1 MIILGPGLRPI
12 SGSRS
17 VSQIHRLEEKR
28 VTVFAREHIRFRTT
42 RRWLATA
49 LLATLVG
56 VLLLAGLP
64 GCSTPEPPPT
74 NTPTVQAQTPTPT
87 TQETPQA
94 TTEPLIPLDDD
105 PVLGSPDAPVT
116 MIEYSEYLCPYCRRF
131 VLETMPLIEEEYID
145 TGKVKLVFRDFP
157 VHGQPAVSI
166 AMVAECA
173 ADQGKFWEMHV
184 LLFERA
190 EEWSESEDVLATFQ
204 GYAEEL
210 GMDQDEFLNCL
221 ELGTPFERIQEDYNL
236 AIQDG
241 VTGTPSFLINGV
253 LVVGAQPFEEF
264 QRIIEE
270 ELAKL
275 GQ

>member
-1 MIILGPGLRPI
+1 M
-12 SGSRS
+12 
-17 VSQIHRLEEKR
+17 
-28 VTVFAREHIRFRTT
+28 TVFAREHIRFRTS
-42 RRWLATA
+42 RRWLGAA
-49 LLATLVG
+49 LLAALIGTAM
-56 VLLLAGLP
+56 LAGLT

-87 TQETPQA
+87 TQETPRA

-105 PVLGSPDAPVT
+105 PVKGSPDAPVT
-116 MIEYSEYLCPYCRRF
+116 MIEYSEYLCPFCQRF
-131 VLETMPLIEEEYID
+131 VLETMPRIEEEYID

-173 ADQGKFWEMHV
+173 ADQDKFWEMHV
-184 LLFERA
+184 MLFERA
-190 EEWSESEDVLATFQ
+190 EEWSQSEEILTTFQ

-210 GMDQDEFLNCL
+210 GIDQDEFLNCL
-221 ELGTPFERIQEDYNL
+221 ELGTTFERIQEDYNL
-236 AIQDG
+236 AVQDG
-241 VTGTPSFLINGV
+241 VGGTPTFLINGT

-270 ELAKL
+270 ELAKSR
-275 GQ
+275 